1 MATYLTPT
9 AVTREAVRVLHSE
22 LNFIGNCAKQYD
34 NSFANGGATVKG
46 KFGPTLK
53 IRKPNKYTV
62 RTGLSMQA
70 QDQSETSEDLTVSTV
85 KGVDM
90 YFAATDLALSIEDFS
105 KRFIKP
111 AMSTLAANI
120 EADALSMRRNVYN
133 LVDGDAAAFS
143 FASMS
148 NANEILTNM
157 LAPRSDRVCIMR
169 PNHANKFRQDTKGL
183 FQDSGAIREQWREGM
198 IGRTSGFDNYE
209 NTLLLPHT
217 TGTAAKTTGYDMNT
231 STGITSGTATI
242 TIATGST
249 TFLAGDVITIT
260 GVNRVHPETKAD
272 TGTAQQF
279 VVTANSGASAT
290 SLSISPTPVTS
301 GAGQNIVVNSAGAS
315 KAITKVGAGASE
327 TLVESLA
334 FHPDAFA
341 FVTADLPLPQ
351 NQNFAAREVFDGI
364 SMSLVRG
371 FEIADRSEPCRIDV
385 LYGYKAIYPEL
396 AVRIHNDG

>member
-34 NSFANGGATVKG
+34 SSFANGGATVKG

-62 RTGLSMQA
+62 RTGMSMQA
-70 QDQSETSEDLTVSTV
+70 QDQTEASEDLTVSTV

-90 YFAATDLALSIEDFS
+90 YFAATDLALSIENFS
-105 KRFIKP
+105 ERFIKP
-111 AMSTLAANI
+111 AMSTLASNI
-120 EADALSMRRNVYN
+120 EADALSMRKKVFN
-133 LVDGDAAAFS
+133 LVDGDAAAFG
-143 FASMS
+143 FASVS

-157 LAPRSDRVCIMR
+157 LAPRAGRVNIMR
-169 PNHANKFRQDTKGL
+169 PSHANKFRQDTKGL
-183 FQDSGAIREQWREGM
+183 FQDSGAIKEQWREGM

-217 TGTAAKTTGYDMNT
+217 TGTAAKTTSYT
-231 STGITSGTATI
+231 VSGAVTAN
-242 TIATGST
+242 GST
-249 TFLAGDVITIT
+249 AVTLTGAATTWKEGDVFTVA
-260 GVNRVHPETKAD
+260 GCNRVHPETKAD
-272 TGTAQQF
+272 TGVLQQF
-279 VVTANSGASAT
+279 VVSADCTTAMT
-290 SLSISPTPVTS
+290 FTPALYTS
-301 GAGQNIVVNSAGAS
+301 GALQNVVAAGMANGV
-315 KAITKVGAGASE
+315 ALVKVGAGASE

-341 FVTADLPLPQ
+341 FVTADLSLPKGHE
-351 NQNFAAREVFDGI
+351 FAAREVFDGI
-364 SMSLVRG
+364 SLSMVRG
-371 FEIADRSEPCRIDV
+371 FEIADRSEPCRIDC